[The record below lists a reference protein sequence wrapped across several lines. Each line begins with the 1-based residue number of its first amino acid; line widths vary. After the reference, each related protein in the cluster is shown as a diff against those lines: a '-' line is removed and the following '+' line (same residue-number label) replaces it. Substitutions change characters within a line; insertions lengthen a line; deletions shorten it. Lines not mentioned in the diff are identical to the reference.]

1 MLSALYINFH
11 LKTVGN
17 ISLSN
22 KTMNFLFDKLTY
34 NFISKSNFFG
44 IAKTCTGFTN
54 CDVQL

>member
-11 LKTVGN
+11 LTTVGN
-17 ISLSN
+17 ILLSN

>member
-1 MLSALYINFH
+1 MLSALYINFY
-11 LKTVGN
+11 LTTVGN
-17 ISLSN
+17 ILLSN

>member
-1 MLSALYINFH
+1 MLSALYTNFH
-11 LKTVGN
+11 LTTVGN
-17 ISLSN
+17 ILLSN

-44 IAKTCTGFTN
+44 IAKPCTGFTN

>member
-1 MLSALYINFH
+1 MLCALYINFH

-17 ISLSN
+17 ILLSN

>member
-1 MLSALYINFH
+1 MLSALYINFR
-11 LKTVGN
+11 LTTVGN
-17 ISLSN
+17 ILLSN

>member
-1 MLSALYINFH
+1 MKCPLQQFSPHNCWKYI
-11 LKTVGN
+11 L
-17 ISLSN
+17 LSN

-44 IAKTCTGFTN
+44 IAKPCTGFTN